1 MSRVLTVATA
11 NVNGIRA
18 AVRRGI
24 QPWLA
29 GRGPDVLCLQEVRA
43 ADDDLVVALG
53 EGWSGVH
60 AQAQAK
66 GRAGVAVMSRRPPVA
81 VRVGLGDADG
91 HADAHADGDVA
102 EFARSGRWVEA
113 DLPLAAPLPATPG
126 VAADGVLTAIS
137 VYVPKGEAGTDKQQ
151 EKYRFLDAAAARLRQ
166 LAGQGRQVVLCG
178 DLNIAHREEDLRNWK
193 GNRDRAG
200 FLPRERAWL
209 DDLLGDGGWVDVHR
223 ALAGAGP
230 GPYTWWS
237 WRGRAFD
244 TDAGWRIDYQLATA
258 AVGARAV
265 KAEVDRAPTYA
276 ARWSDHAPL
285 VVGYDLTLAR

>member
-1 MSRVLTVATA
+1 MSRVLTVACA

-29 GRGPDVLCLQEVRA
+29 GRRPEVLCLQEVRA
-43 ADDDLVVALG
+43 GDAELVAALG

-81 VRVGLGDADG
+81 VRVGMADVDAG
-91 HADAHADGDVA
+91 PGSQ
-102 EFARSGRWVEA
+102 FARSGRWVEA

-126 VAADGVLTAIS
+126 TTADGVLTAIS

-151 EKYRFLDAAAARLRQ
+151 EKYSFLDAAAARLRQ
-166 LAGQGRQVVLCG
+166 LAGQGRQVVVCG
-178 DLNIAHREEDLRNWK
+178 DLNIAHREVDLKNWK

-258 AVGARAV
+258 ALAARAV
-265 KAEVDRAPTYA
+265 KAEVDRAPSYA

-285 VVGYDLTLAR
+285 VVGYDVTLAE

>member
-1 MSRVLTVATA
+1 MSRVLTVACA

-18 AVRRGI
+18 AVRRGM

-29 GRGPDVLCLQEVRA
+29 GRRPDVLCLQEVRA
-43 ADDDLVVALG
+43 ADAELAAALG

-81 VRVGLGDADG
+81 VRVGLVDVDADPG
-91 HADAHADGDVA
+91 S

-113 DLPLAAPLPATPG
+113 DLPLAAPLPTTTGA
-126 VAADGVLTAIS
+126 AADGVLTAIS
-137 VYVPKGEAGTDKQQ
+137 VYVPKGEAGTDKQR

-166 LAGQGRQVVLCG
+166 LAGQGRQVVVCG
-178 DLNIAHREEDLRNWK
+178 DFNIAHREVDLKNWK

-258 AVGARAV
+258 ALAARAV
-265 KAEVDRAPTYA
+265 KAEVDRAPSYA

-285 VVGYDLTLAR
+285 VVGYDVTLAE